1 MIIIYRKTKDYN
13 KSYRC
18 AILLFNINNLLDRVI
33 YILMCNAN
41 GASMECNKVDKFYY
55 LKFIFMRPLNIAE
68 PQLRAIPI
76 KAALNR

>member
-1 MIIIYRKTKDYN
+1 MIIIYKKTKDYN

-33 YILMCNAN
+33 YFLMCNAN
-41 GASMECNKVDKFYY
+41 GAPLAYNKVGKSYY

-68 PQLRAIPI
+68 PQLRTIPI